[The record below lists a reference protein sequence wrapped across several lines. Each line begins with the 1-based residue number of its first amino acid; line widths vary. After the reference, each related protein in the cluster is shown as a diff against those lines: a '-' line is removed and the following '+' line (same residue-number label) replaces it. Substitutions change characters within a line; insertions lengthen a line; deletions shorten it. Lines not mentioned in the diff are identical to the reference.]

1 MPPPVSPPSV
11 IPPFRSVVYLWLVI
25 VSLSLA
31 STSIFNPGDYLPGS
45 LVMAIEFG
53 LATTCL
59 YCIAG
64 SYFLTMSDRTE
75 YRAAMDSHFT
85 ISMLVALMLCFGKV
99 AEKVMERVTVKV
111 LVQDV
116 LVLCSKWIM
125 WAITL
130 GMVSAIWMRGGLQA
144 LKREVMAVPGNL
156 WIILYEG
163 RM

>member
-1 MPPPVSPPSV
+1 
-11 IPPFRSVVYLWLVI
+11 
-25 VSLSLA
+25 
-31 STSIFNPGDYLPGS
+31 
-45 LVMAIEFG
+45 MAIEFG